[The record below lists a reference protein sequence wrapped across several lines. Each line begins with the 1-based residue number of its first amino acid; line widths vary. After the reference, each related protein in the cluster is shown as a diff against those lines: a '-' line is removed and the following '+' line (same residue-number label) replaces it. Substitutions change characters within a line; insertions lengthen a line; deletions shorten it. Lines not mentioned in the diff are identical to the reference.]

1 MKISLTG
8 RYGFTHFIIDRCKLI
23 TKAFT
28 WRIQTTGNPI
38 SIEGYLSPIPGLDTS
53 CGGVYYTHNM
63 NSREIIKRLRDD
75 GWQLHHTKGD
85 HHQFKHPEKQGKV
98 TVPHPKKDIA
108 IGTLRSIF
116 RQAGWDWR

>member
-1 MKISLTG
+1 MYNTYKMDS
-8 RYGFTHFIIDRCKLI
+8 K
-23 TKAFT
+23 
-28 WRIQTTGNPI
+28 
-38 SIEGYLSPIPGLDTS
+38 
-53 CGGVYYTHNM
+53 
-63 NSREIIKRLRDD
+63 EIIKRLQDD

-108 IGTLRSIF
+108 IGTLHNIF